1 MKKLTTL
8 MMCFLLVAAAAC
20 AKPRKHLKKA
30 KAFNDSAFVADFSAM
45 MDSLKV
51 VGANVVV
58 VKDNKIAYTHSF
70 GLKSR
75 ELGEDM
81 TSDAVFRIAS
91 ISKSFA
97 ATAIMQLAEKG
108 KVDLRADVNKYLKFK
123 VRNPK
128 YPDVVITPEMLMSHT
143 SSLNDSQGYWESF
156 DPVNPDKNP
165 DYAKCYNDYKPG
177 TGYEY
182 CNYGFNILAAVI
194 EQVSGERFDRYVVKH
209 IMKPLGLK
217 GSHCVDDFDS
227 TRFATLYA
235 LQNGVFVPQPQAY
248 ARPEVL
254 DHYQL
259 GIHTARLSAAGGV
272 KITASD
278 LAKYMLMHMNYGKS
292 PLAARR
298 LISAESARRM
308 QTVITQDANA
318 YVGKAEK
325 ELAGLGLM
333 RTCEL
338 TPGVE
343 LVGHTGGAY
352 GLRSAM
358 FFDPN
363 KKFGFVVITNG
374 SASSKVLQ
382 RSLTLM
388 YEHFIGP
395 LPKK

>member
-1 MKKLTTL
+1 MKKILTLTL
-8 MMCFLLVAAAAC
+8 CLMLAAGAVSAAGKKQ
-20 AKPRKHLKKA
+20 AKRPVRVS
-30 KAFNDSAFVADFSAM
+30 DTAFVADYEAM

-58 VKDNKIAYTHSF
+58 VKNNRIVYSHSF
-70 GLKSR
+70 GLKNR
-75 ELGEDM
+75 ERGEEM
-81 TSDAVFRIAS
+81 TPSTIFRIAS
-91 ISKSFA
+91 ISKSFT

-108 KVDLRADVNKYLKFK
+108 KIDLKADVSKYLDFK
-123 VRNPK
+123 VQNPK
-128 YPDVVITPEMLMSHT
+128 YPDVPITAEMLMSHT
-143 SSLNDSQGYWESF
+143 SSLNDTQGYWESF
-156 DPVNPDKNP
+156 DAVDPAINP

-182 CNYGFNILAAVI
+182 CNYGFNILSAVI
-194 EQVSGERFDRYVVKH
+194 EKVTGQRFDSYIVQHV
-209 IMKPLGLK
+209 MKPLRLK
-217 GSHCVDDFDS
+217 GSHCVDDLDT

-235 LQNGVFVPQPQAY
+235 MQNGVFVPQPQAY
-248 ARPEVL
+248 ARPDVL
-254 DHYQL
+254 DHYKL
-259 GIHTARLSAAGGV
+259 GKHTARLSAAGGV

-278 LAKYMLMHMNYGKS
+278 LAKYMMMHMNYGKS
-292 PLAARR
+292 PLTKARV
-298 LISAESARRM
+298 ISEASARRM
-308 QTVITQDANA
+308 QTVITDDANA
-318 YVGKAEK
+318 YIDKAEK
-325 ELAGLGLM
+325 ERAGLGLM
-333 RTCEL
+333 RTDEF

-358 FFDPN
+358 FFDPV

-374 SASSKVLQ
+374 SASRKVLQ